1 MAKIEYD
8 LKNFVYDGI
17 IKECNEY
24 ALIKRQIDYLSYVLL
39 QWKNN
44 PPRLD
49 PNGEITPTFEERINN
64 EILFRTIL
72 LDNGIKIQTEVSRNK
87 SNSEYCEWEDKGS
100 DDYDTWYETQCG
112 RSFYFSDGSNCEGNK
127 FLYCPYCGK
136 RILTKIHK

>member
-64 EILFRTIL
+64 EILFRMTL
-72 LDNGIKIQTEVSRNK
+72 VNNGA
-87 SNSEYCEWEDKGS
+87 
-100 DDYDTWYETQCG
+100 
-112 RSFYFSDGSNCEGNK
+112 
-127 FLYCPYCGK
+127 
-136 RILTKIHK
+136 RIWTKNRECRC